1 MSDSNKKSKH
11 SKISNGNKNKK
22 HTNILKNNSNKI
34 KKNLKNV
41 NENIKHINKNSK
53 IIKDNNTKIKSIKK
67 NINNTDETNNEETN
81 TNKSNTDNN
90 ITNDKIDDKEI
101 WDIINSYFNQK
112 NKKNLITHQY
122 DSYEQFIDK
131 YINDVLQQFNPI
143 KIDHGYVP
151 EVNKHKLTIEIE
163 FLDYTLENPIL
174 TEPDG
179 ETICMTPAICRL
191 RNLTYSGILNVN
203 LRIKRIIRTEN
214 SFNKLPNLDNEDI
227 KDVVM
232 KKINFGKI
240 PIMVQSKYCILRKN
254 NSINQTQ
261 FDECK
266 YDMGGYFIINGNE
279 KAVVGQE
286 RIAENKSFV
295 FRKQKQN
302 KNNEFEVEIRSI
314 PDDCFAVVM
323 TNTIKYLD
331 KTNILEIELST
342 FKQPINLFILLRYL
356 GMTNDKKLMEIICL
370 DINDTLISDKII
382 FLCKNTMLN
391 YKNICKEEK
400 IKTDE
405 DIINYLIKLVKY
417 KGINKEVKLSDD
429 DKIEYLKISIQQT
442 LLPHIKKSFFNKA
455 LYIGYMVRKL
465 FKVKLGLL
473 NYDDRDSYQNKRIET
488 TGYLMASLFRQCLN
502 RLVKDMT
509 KSIIKELNHN
519 KSNKEIFEIITS
531 NNIYKIVKSTSI
543 EGGLKYS
550 LATGNWGIKTNGKG
564 KIKVGAAQ
572 VLSRLSY
579 LSYVSHLRRLTCPTD
594 KKNKNSKIV
603 GPRKQHASQFGY
615 ICPAETPEGAPV
627 GLVKNMSLGSTIT
640 LQYNSL
646 PVRNFVKENGLKEI
660 NINNLSNLINKTF
673 IFVNGD
679 IIGYHNN
686 PSELVQKFKMY
697 RTLCKI
703 NPFCN
708 INWDIYNNEIFIFTD
723 AGRLTRPLLCVSYN
737 DKTNE
742 NEINIKKSNLS
753 KNFKWYSLL
762 VPGFKNINFSI
773 FNNYNNTDGNN
784 YNNIDSNKCNN
795 KDNNK
800 GNNHNNNN
808 DIGISNSSN
817 LFELNINYNLQKLN
831 VKDKRNQKKKI
842 QDNFINQYE
851 NIIKQKPFI
860 ELIDSEEVN
869 SIMICRNYKLIND
882 YDRKYNIKFT
892 HSEIHAGLM
901 LGVLAC
907 VIPFSDHNQSPRNAY
922 QSSMGKQA
930 MSCYSTNYLKRLDT
944 LAYVMNNLE
953 RAMVYSRF
961 SDFVHYNDLPCGMNA
976 MVAIACYS
984 GYNQEDSII
993 LNGNSIN
1000 NGLFR
1005 ATYYHVYKDEEKKIQ
1020 SNGKEEKFS
1029 KPNPEYTKGI
1039 KPGNYDKLDER
1050 GFVKENEFVTSRD
1063 VIIGKKLP
1071 MKNQY
1076 KNGHQLY
1083 KDCSTSLR
1091 MNESGYI
1098 DKVFIDRNEEG
1109 FLNGKVRIRNER
1121 IPTIGD
1127 KFASRCGQKG
1137 TVGMILPKEQMPFTS
1152 SGMVPDI
1159 IMTPHAIPSRMTIGQ
1174 LLECILGKVSTHLG
1188 GFNDCTPFNN
1198 ITQEQISEILEE
1210 NGFDYSGN
1218 EIMYSGITGKQMEV
1232 SIFYG
1237 PTFYQRLKHMVKD
1250 KMHSRNSGPVVQ
1262 LTRQPAEGRS
1272 RDGGLRIGEMEKD
1285 CMNAHG
1291 TVSFLKERLLD
1302 VSDKFEVFACAHC
1315 GNYSV
1320 VNTHEDIQLYRCDN
1334 CENFNSFRKI
1344 TIPYAVKLLSQE
1356 LQGMGMNMRYLF
1368 DENI

>member
-1 MSDSNKKSKH
+1 MSKPIISNVGLKKKKNIKINNTNINNNEKIISETKNKKKTNNTNKKKSETNIKKSETNKKKSDTNKKKSDTNKKESNTNKKKSNTKKSKPKN
-11 SKISNGNKNKK
+11 SIINNKNK
-22 HTNILKNNSNKI
+22 
-34 KKNLKNV
+34 
-41 NENIKHINKNSK
+41 
-53 IIKDNNTKIKSIKK
+53 
-67 NINNTDETNNEETN
+67 
-81 TNKSNTDNN
+81 
-90 ITNDKIDDKEI
+90 DDKENINTEDTNTENTNTKDTNTEDFSEINNEDI
-101 WDIINSYFNQK
+101 WNIINSYFNQQ
-112 NKKNLITHQY
+112 NKKNLVTHQY
-122 DSYEQFIDK
+122 DSFEQFVDK

-143 KIDHGYVP
+143 KIDHNYDA
-151 EVNKHKLTIEIE
+151 EVNKHKTTVEIE
-163 FLDYTLENPIL
+163 FLDYYLDNPTL

-179 ETICMTPAICRL
+179 ETVAMTPSICRL
-191 RNLTYSGILNVN
+191 RNMTYSSTLNIN
-203 LRIKRIIRTEN
+203 LKIKRILRTPN
-214 SFNKLPNLDNEDI
+214 TNNPMPNLDDEDTKEI
-227 KDVVM
+227 IM
-232 KKINFGKI
+232 QKINFGKI
-240 PIMVQSKYCILRKN
+240 PIMVQSKYCILKKHMG
-254 NSINQTQ
+254 INQTQ
-261 FDECK
+261 FNECK

-286 RIAENKSFV
+286 RIAENKAFV

-314 PDDCFAVVM
+314 PDDCFTVVM

-331 KTNILEIELST
+331 KQNILEIEFST
-342 FKQPINLFILLRYL
+342 FKQGINLFILLRYL
-356 GMTNDKKLMEIICL
+356 GIPNDKKIMEIICL
-370 DINDTLISDKII
+370 DIDDKIISDKII
-382 FLCKNTMLN
+382 ILCKNTMLN
-391 YKNICKEEK
+391 YKNICKFEK
-400 IKTDE
+400 INSDK
-405 DIINYLIKLVKY
+405 DIANYLVKFVKF
-417 KGINKEVKLSDD
+417 KGINKDLKLSNE
-429 DKIEYLKISIQQT
+429 DKLNYLKTSVTQS
-442 LLPHIKKSFFNKA
+442 LLPHIKKSLFDKA
-455 LYIGYMVRKL
+455 VYLGYMTRKL
-465 FKVKLGLL
+465 FKVKLGLIL
-473 NYDDRDSYQNKRIET
+473 YDDRDSYQNKRIET

-519 KSNKEIFEIITS
+519 KSNKEIFEIITI

-579 LSYVSHLRRLTCPTD
+579 LSYLSHLRRLTSPTD

-627 GLVKNMSLGSTIT
+627 GLVKNMALGSTIT
-640 LQYNSL
+640 LQYNCNPIRL
-646 PVRNFVKENGLKEI
+646 FIQNNDIEEI
-660 NINNLSNLINKTF
+660 TINNLKDVKNQTLVF
-673 IFVNGD
+673 INGD
-679 IIGYHNN
+679 IIGYHKDPLN
-686 PSELVQKFKMY
+686 LVNKFKKF
-697 RTLCKI
+697 RTMCKI
-703 NPFCN
+703 NPYCS

-723 AGRLTRPLLCVSYN
+723 AGRLIRPLFCVKNNKLNINKSHLVDNFKWNSLLIPSYNSHNYSIFDINN
-737 DKTNE
+737 DKT
-742 NEINIKKSNLS
+742 ID
-753 KNFKWYSLL
+753 
-762 VPGFKNINFSI
+762 KNIN
-773 FNNYNNTDGNN
+773 
-784 YNNIDSNKCNN
+784 K
-795 KDNNK
+795 
-800 GNNHNNNN
+800 
-808 DIGISNSSN
+808 
-817 LFELNINYNLQKLN
+817 
-831 VKDKRNQKKKI
+831 
-842 QDNFINQYE
+842 
-851 NIIKQKPFI
+851 NIIENNMKKSSSMEIKPLI
-860 ELIDSEEVN
+860 EFIDSEEVN
-869 SIMICRNYKLIND
+869 STLICMNKKSLNTFD
-882 YDRKYNIKFT
+882 KKYNMQYT
-892 HSEIHAGLM
+892 HCEIHPGLM

-953 RAMVYSRF
+953 KAMVCSRF
-961 SDFVHYNDLPCGMNA
+961 SDFVHYNELPCGMNA

-1050 GFVKENEFVTSRD
+1050 GFVKENEFVTSKD

-1137 TVGMILPKEQMPFTS
+1137 TVGMVLPKEQMPFTA

-1188 GFNDCTPFNN
+1188 GFSDCTPFNDLS
-1198 ITQEQISEILEE
+1198 QEEISKLLED

-1218 EIMYSGITGKQMEV
+1218 ETMYSGITGKQMEV
-1232 SIFYG
+1232 KIFYG

-1302 VSDKFEVFACAHC
+1302 VSDKFDVFACAHC

-1320 VNTHEDIQLYRCDN
+1320 VNTDENIQLYRCDN
-1334 CENFNSFRKI
+1334 CDNFNSFRKI
-1344 TIPYAVKLLSQE
+1344 SIPYAVKLLSQE

-1368 DENI
+1368 NENIK